1 MEPCINRDIID
12 YNENNN
18 EERTKQHKPFLF
30 AKVILE
36 NAKHQ
41 IDFKKINIACQQA
54 VFKPN

>member
-1 MEPCINRDIID
+1 MEPCINRDISD

-18 EERTKQHKPFLF
+18 EERTKQHKPFFF

-41 IDFKKINIACQQA
+41 IDFKKINIA
-54 VFKPN
+54 